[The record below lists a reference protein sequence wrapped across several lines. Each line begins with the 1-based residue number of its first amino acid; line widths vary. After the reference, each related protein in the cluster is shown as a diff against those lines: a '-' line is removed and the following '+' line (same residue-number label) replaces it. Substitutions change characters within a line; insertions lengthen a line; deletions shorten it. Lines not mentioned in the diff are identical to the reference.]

1 MNSKQRRLDKYKMIR
16 HATILGALQGAGVNS
31 YGWIWMQQS
40 RAGGSE
46 KLSEWKFKSVTR
58 VGVRDVSASHS
69 GQMGPYN
76 RDIIGTMFL

>member
-1 MNSKQRRLDKYKMIR
+1 MNSKQRRLDKYKMFT

-46 KLSEWKFKSVTR
+46 TLSEWKFKSVT
-58 VGVRDVSASHS
+58 DLTK
-69 GQMGPYN
+69 N
-76 RDIIGTMFL
+76 